1 MPAIIDKDQ
10 TEAPPE
16 ERFVEDV
23 AAPPKRTRT
32 GAIAL
37 AGALLVALLIAIGF
51 VVATGGDT
59 TSDAPAAPPTPAA
72 PAPARAPAPAAAKP
86 AAPAAAA
93 KIGVALRD
101 FTVTPAPTAG
111 LAGKVTFRVHNAG
124 AVKHEFVVIR
134 TNKPAA
140 DLLKGSEANEAGNVG
155 EIGDLQPGATKSLRL
170 DLKAGHYALICNLP
184 GHYAAGQRA
193 DFVVK

>member
-1 MPAIIDKDQ
+1 MPVTIDKER

-16 ERFVEDV
+16 ERFVKDV
-23 AAPPKRTRT
+23 AAPPQPPPQRKRT

-37 AGALLVALLIAIGF
+37 AGALLVALLIVVGF
-51 VVATGGDT
+51 VLAAGGDKT
-59 TSDAPAAPPTPAA
+59 TDAPAPVKA
-72 PAPARAPAPAAAKP
+72 PAPTAAAAKP
-86 AAPAAAA
+86 AAPAASA

-140 DLLKGSEANEAGNVG
+140 DLLKGDEANEAGNVG
-155 EIGDLQPGATKSLRL
+155 EIGDLQPGVTKSLRL

>member
-59 TSDAPAAPPTPAA
+59 TSDAPAPVK
-72 PAPARAPAPAAAKP
+72 APAPAAAKP